1 MTSNQKSKSGS
12 KFWHTANDVLIPPL
26 PAGWYWSSEVS
37 DWDREVV
44 DGVASCPLVEDHL
57 ITTLSETHTIHC
69 PSSGKSL
76 SCVKHLIF
84 NFHFAIPPLSGN
96 KSGNSFL
103 LLQIQVF
110 FTPSGRSL
118 PKCVV
123 LISPKRANNNQEQI
137 EKCRFFQCGK
147 ILSFHSQGFRASD
160 VLQYPWWP
168 CLCHWSVIFW
178 ELIKSYYSGHHWVPP
193 RGINH

>member
-1 MTSNQKSKSGS
+1 MLALYKRMPPETNRLMTSNQKSKSGS

-84 NFHFAIPPLSGN
+84 NFHFAIPPLSRN

-110 FTPSGRSL
+110 SYPQWQEPAKVRSL
-118 PKCVV
+118 NFSK
-123 LISPKRANNNQEQI
+123 KGEQ
-137 EKCRFFQCGK
+137 
-147 ILSFHSQGFRASD
+147 
-160 VLQYPWWP
+160 
-168 CLCHWSVIFW
+168 
-178 ELIKSYYSGHHWVPP
+178 
-193 RGINH
+193 